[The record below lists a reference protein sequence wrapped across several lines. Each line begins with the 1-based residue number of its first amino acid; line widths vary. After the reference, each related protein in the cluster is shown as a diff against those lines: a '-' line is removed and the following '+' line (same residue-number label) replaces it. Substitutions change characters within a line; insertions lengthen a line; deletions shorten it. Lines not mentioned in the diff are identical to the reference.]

1 MKPVNQTIRFW
12 KKCKISVTKNENE
25 IIEQE
30 RLNFLLLI
38 NSMLLGVCPS
48 VQSNEHPSTH

>member
-12 KKCKISVTKNENE
+12 KKYKISVTKNE

-38 NSMLLGVCPS
+38 NNMLLGVCPS

>member
-38 NSMLLGVCPS
+38 NNMLLGVCPS